1 MIRRI
6 LPWLNVHSELPAVI
20 LLVVVAD
27 VAGLQAFNA
36 VLGDQLGSIV
46 GVLTIVGAGW
56 LWATCVASKT
66 GWSGIV
72 VVMAGWP
79 IVMWVN
85 SLGQVASLDP
95 GVRMTVAS
103 VIAVEI
109 ALCAK
114 LLRGRPLSTR
124 RDVPERG
131 SGPFVQDADRE
142 PKAVIR

>member
-6 LPWLNVHSELPAVI
+6 LPWLSSHSELPAVI

-27 VAGLQAFNA
+27 VAGLQAINA
-36 VLGDQLGSIV
+36 ILGDQLGTIV
-46 GVLTIVGAGW
+46 GVIAIVGAGW
-56 LWATCVASKT
+56 LWATCTPSKQ
-66 GWSGIV
+66 GWSGVV

-79 IVMWVN
+79 VVMWVN

-109 ALCAK
+109 ALGAK
-114 LLRGRPLSTR
+114 LLRGRTHDSR
-124 RDVPERG
+124 HDVLERETG
-131 SGPFVQDADRE
+131 AFGQDATRE
-142 PKAVIR
+142 SKAVIR

>member
-1 MIRRI
+1 MIRRL
-6 LPWLNVHSELPAVI
+6 LPWLSSHSELPAVI

-36 VLGDQLGSIV
+36 VLGDQLGTIV
-46 GVLTIVGAGW
+46 GVIAIVGAGW
-56 LWATCVASKT
+56 LWATCTASKQ
-66 GWSGIV
+66 GWSGVV

-79 IVMWVN
+79 VVMWVN

-109 ALCAK
+109 ALGAM
-114 LLRGRPLSTR
+114 LLRGRALKTR
-124 RDVPERG
+124 RDVPERVT
-131 SGPFVQDADRE
+131 GPVVHDADCE